1 MTSIKDS
8 VRFGDLEIS
17 RRVAQALTD
26 MGFEEPSP
34 IQQKAIPLLFEGK
47 DVIGQ
52 AQTGTGKTAA
62 FGIPI
67 VEMANTRYGGVQALI
82 VTPTREL
89 AIQVAEEISRI
100 GRHRRVRT
108 LPIYGGQSIDR
119 QIRALRQ
126 GVQVVIG
133 TPGRLLD
140 HLNRKTLNLQNIK
153 MVVLDEADEM
163 LDMGFVEDIEA
174 ILQTTPPSRQTML
187 FSATMPEEI
196 RRLSKKYLQNP
207 DFVTVSKNS
216 LTVPQIEQ
224 VIYETREPKK
234 LESLCRILDTTNT
247 IIVS

>member
-1 MTSIKDS
+1 MTLKDS
-8 VRFGDLEIS
+8 VSFGDLVIN
-17 RRVAQALTD
+17 RRIAQALTD
-26 MGFEEPSP
+26 MGFEEPTP

-67 VEMANTRYGGVQALI
+67 VEMVNTRYGVQALI

-100 GRHRRVRT
+100 GKYRRVRT

-119 QIRALRQ
+119 QIRTLRQ

-163 LDMGFVEDIEA
+163 LDMGFIEDIEA
-174 ILQTTPPSRQTML
+174 ILQATPRPGRPCCFPQQCPRK
-187 FSATMPEEI
+187 SAAFLKSTC
-196 RRLSKKYLQNP
+196 
-207 DFVTVSKNS
+207 S
-216 LTVPQIEQ
+216 LRT
-224 VIYETREPKK
+224 
-234 LESLCRILDTTNT
+234 L
-247 IIVS
+247 